1 MIVNDVRQ
9 RMIELMEPI
18 DRQIMMC
25 DNRNEL
31 LMLASAMLVT
41 VKGIFD
47 QEIGN
52 EGRKTMFKDFV

>member
-1 MIVNDVRQ
+1 
-9 RMIELMEPI
+9 
-18 DRQIMMC
+18 
-25 DNRNEL
+25 
-31 LMLASAMLVT
+31 MLASAMLVT